1 MKRILIL
8 SALILASYHFQ
19 AIAAVHLSNDG
30 TGQVAIVPFYSV
42 VNGNET
48 HLRVMNAGDQYKAVR
63 VNVRTA
69 DISAQPVYSINVYLR
84 PHDTWRMAMGQRDG
98 FIAAINTDT
107 TCTLGLT
114 EPGDQ
119 AVDWSNHIWETGFI
133 EVIEMGN
140 ISPETIGQYV
150 DENEY
155 CSLMEEA
162 WAEGGAWSDNPLAG
176 LNPTAGE
183 LQVTTELFNGAAGYS
198 FNIPVTMLA
207 DFYPQGSIVHTT
219 AGSSEPNLD
228 SGSHNSQIIY
238 QGETIKTTW
247 EHGYQAVSALLMKK
261 SVTNEYNLIKDVQGK
276 TDWVTTFPT
285 LSYHMTDPN
294 VSDSFYYPNDR
305 VDYAAYS
312 KEGHATPYPCGAG
325 HVCFGIHATKI
336 DYLAQHTSVY
346 NFKLYFDENRQ
357 SNLIHTD
364 EENAYIFNVNS
375 ESWRF
380 SDPQERLDAQ
390 SGKAYLNFTS
400 NHPSGGNSPVYAEIT
415 GTNSDT
421 GEYQTFKG
429 LPMIGFAVHFTYN
442 NAVPAVYSRSVNHTA
457 TRLITEESE

>member
-30 TGQVAIVPFYSV
+30 TGQVGIVPFYSV
-42 VNGNET
+42 VDGNET
-48 HLRVMNAGDQYKAVR
+48 HLRVINSGDQYKAVR

-69 DISAQPVYSINVYLR
+69 DISAQPVYSLNVYLR
-84 PHDTWRMAMGQRDG
+84 PHDTWRMAMGQREG

-114 EPGDQ
+114 DPGEQ

-207 DFYPQGSIVHTT
+207 DFYPEDSIVHTV

-228 SGSHNSQIIY
+228 SGRHDSQIIY
-238 QGETIKTTW
+238 QGETIETTW
-247 EHGYQAVSALLMKK
+247 EHGYEAVSALLMKETM
-261 SVTNEYNLIKDVQGK
+261 TNEFDLIEPKQGQ
-276 TDWVTTFPT
+276 TEWVVTFPT
-285 LSYHMTDPN
+285 LKFHLNASNFEED
-294 VSDSFYYPNDR
+294 FYYPFIHFEFNLFSSEGNDI
-305 VDYAAYS
+305 
-312 KEGHATPYPCGAG
+312 PYPCVGG
-325 HVCFGIHATKI
+325 KICFPVGKPEFN
-336 DYLAQHTSVY
+336 YLSQHTAVY
-346 NFKLYFDENRQ
+346 NFKEL
-357 SNLIHTD
+357 
-364 EENAYIFNVNS
+364 NA
-375 ESWRF
+375 E
-380 SDPQERLDAQ
+380 
-390 SGKAYLNFTS
+390 NFTS
-400 NHPSGGNSPVYAEIT
+400 NLINTSSSNAFEFGINYKSARLPIQRQKESQSGTLKLIFPSPHPNYPIRSQLVGIDSQT
-415 GTNSDT
+415 GIQHI
-421 GEYQTFKG
+421 YQG
-429 LPMIGFAVHFTYN
+429 LPMIGFATHFSYN
-442 NAVPAVYSRSVNHTA
+442 NSIPAVYSRSVKHKN
-457 TRLITEESE
+457 TRLITTEEPE

>member
-8 SALILASYHFQ
+8 SGLILVSYHFQ

-42 VNGNET
+42 VDGNET

-69 DISAQPVYSINVYLR
+69 DITAQPVYSLNVYLR

-114 EPGDQ
+114 DPNSQ
-119 AVDWSNHIWETGFI
+119 PVNWSNHIWTTGFI

-140 ISPETIGQYV
+140 ISPATIGQYV
-150 DENEY
+150 NENEY

-162 WAEGGAWSDNPLAG
+162 WADGGAWSDNPLAG

-183 LQVTTELFNGAAGYS
+183 LQVTTELFNGVAGYS

-207 DFYPQGSIVHTT
+207 DFYPEDSIVHTA

-228 SGSHNSQIIY
+228 SGSHDSQIIY
-238 QGETIKTTW
+238 QGETIETTW
-247 EHGYQAVSALLMKK
+247 EHGYEAVSALLMKETM
-261 SVTNEYNLIKDVQGK
+261 TNEFNLIEAILGQ
-276 TDWVTTFPT
+276 TEWTMTFPT
-285 LSYHMTDPN
+285 LAFHKTDPN
-294 VSDSFYYPNDR
+294 FEDNFHNPINDFIFD
-305 VDYAAYS
+305 VFS
-312 KEGHATPYPCGAG
+312 SEGNDIPYPCVGG
-325 HVCFGIHATKI
+325 KICFPVGKPKI
-336 DYLAQHTSVY
+336 SYLDQHTAVY
-346 NFKLYFDENRQ
+346 GFMNYYEDNYQ
-357 SNLIHTD
+357 SNLINMMAD
-364 EENAYIFNVNS
+364 NAYEFDINYNS
-375 ESWRF
+375 EHLS
-380 SDPQERLDAQ
+380 PERQKESQ
-390 SGKAYLNFTS
+390 SGTAQLFLTS
-400 NHPSGGNSPVYAEIT
+400 PHPNSPIKAQLIGVDSQSGSEQIYHGI
-415 GTNSDT
+415 
-421 GEYQTFKG
+421 
-429 LPMIGFAVHFTYN
+429 PMIGFAVHFTYN

-457 TRLITEESE
+457 SRLITEESE